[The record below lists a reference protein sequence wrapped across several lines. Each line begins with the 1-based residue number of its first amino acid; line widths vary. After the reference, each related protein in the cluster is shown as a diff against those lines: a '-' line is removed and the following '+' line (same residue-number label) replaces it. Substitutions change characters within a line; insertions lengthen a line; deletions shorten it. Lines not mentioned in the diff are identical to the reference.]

1 MTEPAK
7 RGRGPGR
14 PRDEQNTER
23 RRRELIAAAYHVFTT
38 KGYAAASTADITAEV
53 GIGYGTFYRY
63 FDSKRAI
70 LDEVVD
76 FGLDRILT
84 EIAGDVFVPESMPH
98 EITVDQ
104 LVRTWSDAV
113 ERMCRIADSE
123 PALMQALLFE
133 LPGIDDEL
141 NTRLLGLGG
150 ILAATVDR
158 FLTRAVDVGVVRADV
173 HTTDV
178 AWMLMALTIPP
189 VMRTLRGGGEQDR
202 RGYIDTVLA
211 VLTPG
216 LSPADPPTT
225 GGPADN

>member
-1 MTEPAK
+1 MCGMTEAAK

-23 RRRELIAAAYHVFTT
+23 RRRELIAAAYQVFTT
-38 KGYAAASTADITAEV
+38 KGYAAASTADITAAV

-76 FGLDRILT
+76 YGLDRILT
-84 EIAGDVFVPESMPH
+84 EIADDVFEPASIESEM
-98 EITVDQ
+98 TVDR
-104 LVRTWSDAV
+104 LVQTWSGAV
-113 ERMCRIADSE
+113 DRMCRIAESD
-123 PALMQALLFE
+123 PALMQAMLFE

-141 NTRLLGLGG
+141 NTRLIGLGG
-150 ILAATVDR
+150 ILAAAVER
-158 FLTRAVDVGVVRADV
+158 FLSRAVDAGVLRADV
-173 HTTDV
+173 NTTDV

-189 VMRTLRGGGEQDR
+189 VMRTLQGGGELDR
-202 RGYIDTVLA
+202 RRYTDTVLA

-216 LSPADPPTT
+216 LRGTEPA
-225 GGPADN
+225 AN

>member
-7 RGRGPGR
+7 RGPGR

-23 RRRELIAAAYHVFTT
+23 RRRELIAAAYRVFTT
-38 KGYAAASTADITAEV
+38 KGYAAASTADITAEM

-76 FGLDRILT
+76 YGLDRLLT
-84 EIAGDVFVPESMPH
+84 EIAGDVFEPALLDREF
-98 EITVDQ
+98 TVEELIQ
-104 LVRTWSDAV
+104 TWSGAV
-113 ERMCRIADSE
+113 ERMCHIAESD
-123 PALMQALLFE
+123 PALMNAMLFE

-141 NTRLLGLGG
+141 NTRILGLGG

-158 FLTRAVDVGVVRADV
+158 FLSRAVDSGVIRDDV
-173 HTTDV
+173 DTGEV
-178 AWMLMALTIPP
+178 SWMLLALTIPP
-189 VMRTLRGGGEQDR
+189 VMRTLQGRGGSDR
-202 RGYIDTVLA
+202 RAYIDAAIA

-216 LSPADPPTT
+216 LRALQPETD
-225 GGPADN
+225 